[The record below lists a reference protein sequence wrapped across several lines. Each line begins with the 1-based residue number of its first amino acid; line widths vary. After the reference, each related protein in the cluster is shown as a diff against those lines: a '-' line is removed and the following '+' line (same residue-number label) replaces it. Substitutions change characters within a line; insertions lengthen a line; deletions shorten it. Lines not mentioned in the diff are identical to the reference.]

1 MASRTVFRRKVVLP
15 ITILRRN
22 GQEKLLAHTLDLT
35 ETSARVGGLAASL
48 DPGETI
54 EVQRGAVKARFQ
66 VFWMG
71 APGSAMAGQ
80 AGIRTLEPNKSIWG
94 VNLPD
99 DTPDFT
105 VDPTRLRNPFPPAQS
120 SGQFPGENRWHP
132 RYQCKGSASVKQQGV
147 PYPVHAEVKD
157 ISLGGIYL
165 EMSTPLVVGAAIT
178 VMVNIQGISF
188 EAAGV
193 VRTSYPLVGMGIAFN
208 NLSPQN
214 QEKIAKMIE
223 KIQQETPETEQPD
236 GYSDIA
242 APEELENLLPGLSL
256 SSYAIRDLT
265 SACEALASNCDRW
278 KPLALPSEIQELR
291 DALNM
296 LQHKLSDSGPEI
308 ELMDFYSA
316 PATNRTQ

>member
-1 MASRTVFRRKVVLP
+1 MASRIVFRRKVVLP

-35 ETSARVGGLAASL
+35 ENSARIGGVAASL

-54 EVQRGAVKARFQ
+54 EVQRGAVKAKFQ

-71 APGSAMAGQ
+71 APSSAMAGQ

-94 VNLPD
+94 VNLPED
-99 DTPDFT
+99 APDFT
-105 VDPTRLRNPFPPAQS
+105 VDPTRLRNALAPVRS
-120 SGQFPGENRWHP
+120 SGQFPGENRWHT
-132 RYQCKGSASVKQQGV
+132 RFQCKGSSSVKQQHV
-147 PYPVHAEVKD
+147 AYPVHAEVKD
-157 ISLGGIYL
+157 ISLGGVYL
-165 EMSTPLVVGAAIT
+165 EMSTPLLVGTAIT
-178 VMVNIQGISF
+178 IMVNIQGISF

-208 NLSPQN
+208 NLSAQN
-214 QEKIAKMIE
+214 QEKIAKMID
-223 KIQQETPETEQPD
+223 KIQQGQAEKTELD
-236 GYSDIA
+236 RYSEIA
-242 APEELENLLPGLSL
+242 TPEELENLLPGLSL
-256 SSYAIRDLT
+256 SSYTIRDVA
-265 SACEALASNCDRW
+265 SACEALASNCHQW

-296 LQHKLSDSGPEI
+296 LQHKLADGGAEI
-308 ELMDFYSA
+308 ELMDFYST